1 MSIDAMNCQ
10 CYRRIISVPSFES
23 FNRLLLYSELHDAQ
37 TKRHCLPD
45 PLIPSSSF
53 PFPLATVTVVGNF
66 GSFLHGVLA
75 RGALGR
81 GLLGVVLGAL
91 LQLVNGLVGAAVGL
105 DSLLAVR
112 GELGLPVALAG
123 FLLGEG
129 VLLVL
134 VVVLVLWGILNV
146 SE

>member
-1 MSIDAMNCQ
+1 MPAQ
-10 CYRRIISVPSFES
+10 SFDS
-23 FNRLLLYSELHDAQ
+23 FFIFPIPPCHSNGGGKSQ
-37 TKRHCLPD
+37 TL
-45 PLIPSSSF
+45 
-53 PFPLATVTVVGNF
+53 
-66 GSFLHGVLA
+66 LHGILA

-91 LQLVNGLVGAAVGL
+91 LQLVNGLVGAAVSL